1 MPNDN
6 ALEGITCP
14 NCGQANDF
22 QITATAT
29 FDVTDEGTGDYQSVE
44 WDDNSP
50 IHCGKCGHMG
60 LIKDFTAQESYVLI
74 HDENGL
80 FLGEVM
86 GLAFWSNLDSLELTE
101 APSFTREHA
110 QAIADLHEEDMPGF
124 PGLRRLV
131 RRNDE
136 VVRSV
141 WVNGR
146 LAWDGT
152 ALSAEVGRRTGFGQ
166 VLRALRR

>member
-14 NCGQANDF
+14 NCGQTTDF

-110 QAIADLHEEDMPGF
+110 QAIADLHEDDRVKLHRVPTLPRDHTPAELDAY
-124 PGLRRLV
+124 GLSQYTHQLHA
-131 RRNDE
+131 NQA
-136 VVRSV
+136 
-141 WVNGR
+141 GKP
-146 LAWDGT
+146 LPA
-152 ALSAEVGRRTGFGQ
+152 
-166 VLRALRR
+166 